1 MGSTIVEQGT
11 KIDNLC
17 QLGHNVAVG
26 KSTVMAAQVGVAGS
40 TKIGSNCFIGG
51 QAGFA
56 GHITIGDKCQVGA
69 QAGIISEVKSGS
81 TIIGSPAIDAKQ
93 YMKSY
98 VYFRKLEQMK
108 KQIDNL
114 EKQLKALQE

>member
-1 MGSTIVEQGT
+1 MGSTIVEEGS

-17 QLGHNVAVG
+17 QLGHNVTVG
-26 KSTVMAAQVGVAGS
+26 KSTVMAAQVGIAGS
-40 TKIGSNCFIGG
+40 TKVGSNCFVGG

-56 GHITIGDKCQVGA
+56 GHITVGDKCQVGA
-69 QAGIISEVKSGS
+69 QSGIISDVKSGS
-81 TIIGSPAIDAKQ
+81 TIVGAPAIDAKQ

-98 VYFRKLEQMK
+98 LYFRKLEQMK

-114 EKQLKALQE
+114 EKQLNALQE